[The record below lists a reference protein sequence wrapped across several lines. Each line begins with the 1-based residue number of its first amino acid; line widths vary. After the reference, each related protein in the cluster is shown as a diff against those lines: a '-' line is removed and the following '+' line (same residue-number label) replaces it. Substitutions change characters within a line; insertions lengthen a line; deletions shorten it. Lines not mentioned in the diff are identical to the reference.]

1 MKCDKEILYNYSLCT
16 HSVSHSLFYRTDNA
30 IKNHWNSSMKKKIEK
45 YLASKSG
52 NNKVPYLPGGRYD
65 YMGDIEGVL
74 AAVRSIP
81 VKSSVD
87 SSTKQTKISSSNAQT
102 SSKSKRKSASSPA
115 SSNRKKTK
123 KDLKQYFPP
132 FPETRVHNSPDMAGL
147 SLFSPSISHI
157 NIHDMLT
164 EDNEFQWTSPQPE
177 ANRKLFCT
185 STKNNDRPGLEET
198 NQLDIYHVDSI
209 AVSPIATKHS
219 DITRR
224 SYFTTESLKAPIFS
238 FEGLDKPIQSESSI
252 CLGFVPL
259 RASAVCTPIFDSPN
273 ESTDNS
279 GVRLPSNSSKRHLF
293 SDNCVTTGQSI

>member
-1 MKCDKEILYNYSLCT
+1 
-16 HSVSHSLFYRTDNA
+16 
-30 IKNHWNSSMKKKIEK
+30 MKKKIEK

-52 NNKVPYLPGGRYD
+52 NNTVPYLPGGRFD
-65 YMGDIEGVL
+65 FMGDIEGVL

-87 SSTKQTKISSSNAQT
+87 SSTKKTKISGSHAQT
-102 SSKSKRKSASSPA
+102 SSRSKRKSANSPA
-115 SSNRKKTK
+115 STNRKKTK
-123 KDLKQYFPP
+123 LELKHRLPTFL
-132 FPETRVHNSPDMAGL
+132 ETRVHNSPDMNGF
-147 SLFSPSISHI
+147 SLFSPSISHM

-185 STKNNDRPGLEET
+185 STKNTDRSGLDKT

-209 AVSPIATKHS
+209 AVSPISIKHS

-224 SYFTTESLKAPIFS
+224 TYFTTESLKAPIFS
-238 FEGLDKPIQSESSI
+238 FEGLDQPIQKESSI

-273 ESTDNS
+273 ESTNNS

-293 SDNCVTTGQSI
+293 SDNCVTTQSI